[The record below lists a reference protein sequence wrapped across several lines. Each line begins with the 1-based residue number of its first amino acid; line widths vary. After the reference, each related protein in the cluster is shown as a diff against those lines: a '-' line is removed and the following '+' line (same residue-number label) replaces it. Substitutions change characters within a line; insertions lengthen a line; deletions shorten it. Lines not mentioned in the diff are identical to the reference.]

1 MYEAVGRVRIGIW
14 VEDKGFNGLLTLVD
28 DQRAQIEVSGATR
41 IRVKEVKHA
50 IGT

>member
-1 MYEAVGRVRIGIW
+1 MGRVRIGIW

-28 DQRAQIEVSGATR
+28 DQIEVSGATR